1 MADSHLGGSGRSSAS
16 SSGPTQPSDTHQ
28 PTHLVI
34 GPLHPHVRSSLSS
47 TQASDFSLLINFLKF
62 TSERFKSYGI
72 LSTVQLLLDSSFLV
86 VFKDKKDWRS
96 ASPPSS
102 PLTSCCSYY
111 GKKYANS
118 SLNSIYSYGLSL
130 VSSTNPTW
138 QTLTSEARVGSF
150 GQAGPTQPSDTHWPT
165 HLVIGPSH
173 LHGRSSLWST

>member
-1 MADSHLGGSGRSSAS
+1 VVKKIHKSLSCESKHGNLDWSHMADSHLGGSGRSSAS

-111 GKKYANS
+111 DSHLGGSGGFFRS
-118 SLNSIYSYGLSL
+118 SWS
-130 VSSTNPTW
+130 NPTK
-138 QTLTSEARVGSF
+138 
-150 GQAGPTQPSDTHWPT
+150 
-165 HLVIGPSH
+165 
-173 LHGRSSLWST
+173 

>member
-1 MADSHLGGSGRSSAS
+1 LKTRKDWRSASPPSLPLASCFSYCGSGRSSAS

-86 VFKDKKDWRS
+86 VFKDKK
-96 ASPPSS
+96 ASSFYHEFRFVLLSCHFLEVLMVKMNSFLFRIGDPP
-102 PLTSCCSYY
+102 L
-111 GKKYANS
+111 
-118 SLNSIYSYGLSL
+118 L
-130 VSSTNPTW
+130 
-138 QTLTSEARVGSF
+138 
-150 GQAGPTQPSDTHWPT
+150 
-165 HLVIGPSH
+165 HL
-173 LHGRSSLWST
+173 LH